1 MKIYRVF
8 LPFLMVFLPFACSAQ
23 DDILVEDDEEEQ
35 VVVSESKL
43 SFPNAFSPNGDTKN
57 DTYKVKTYQSIV
69 EFHATIYN
77 RWGQKL
83 YEWDDPSAEGWD
95 GKFHGSDV
103 KQGVYFVEV
112 RAKGADGRDYHI
124 RRDVNLLRGY
134 TDTTSSSPATGE

>member
-43 SFPNAFSPNGDTKN
+43 SFPNAFSPNGDGKN
-57 DTYKVKTYQSIV
+57 DKFIAKECQNIV
-69 EFHATIYN
+69 EFHAYIFN

-83 YEWDDPSAEGWD
+83 YEWTDSTDGWD
-95 GKFHGSDV
+95 GTNNGTPV
-103 KQGVYFVEV
+103 KEGVYFLLCK
-112 RAKGADGRDYHI
+112 AKVSDDKTYTI
-124 RRDVNLLRGY
+124 RKDVNLLRGY
-134 TDTTSSSPATGE
+134 TENTTNE